1 MLIKVTPKTFDFV
14 LKKLLEEFNQ
24 IREVPLWETADGEVI
39 EFHEVNR
46 AMVLSTNR
54 VRAIGKI
61 YGKIQQLETDAKRW
75 YEGEKAKANIEAV
88 KNKKDYP
95 DSETRKSYAIQKSEK
110 ARERYEVVK
119 SIREMIHIERS
130 DLWDYR
136 QRLETVSKNLQ
147 AEAYAGR

>member
-1 MLIKVTPKTFDFV
+1 MLIKVTPKNFDSV
-14 LKKLLEEFNQ
+14 LKELLDEFNE
-24 IREVPLWETADGEVI
+24 IREVPLWEAADGEVI

-61 YGKIQQLETDAKRW
+61 YGKIQQLETDSKRW
-75 YEGEKAKANIEAV
+75 YEGEKAKANLRAV
-88 KNKKDYP
+88 KNRKAYP
-95 DSETRKSYAIQKSEK
+95 DQETRKSYAVQESEK
-110 ARERYEVVK
+110 ARKRYEGVK
-119 SIREMIHIERS
+119 SIREMIHIERQ
-130 DLWDYR
+130 DQYDYR

>member
-1 MLIKVTPKTFDFV
+1 MLIKITPKNFDSV
-14 LKKLLEEFNQ
+14 LKKLLDDFNQ

-61 YGKIQQLETDAKRW
+61 YGKIEQLETDSKRW
-75 YEGEKAKANIEAV
+75 YEG
-88 KNKKDYP
+88 
-95 DSETRKSYAIQKSEK
+95 TK
-110 ARERYEVVK
+110 ARARYEAVK
-119 SIREMIHIERS
+119 SIREMIHIERQ